1 MVGVTSTSLLLSL
14 NVLFGVAK
22 AGSILIA
29 MVLTDRVGQRRLLLV
44 STSGMTAVLLALG
57 MLFLPAMRTT

>member
-57 MLFLPAMRTT
+57 MLSLPAMRTT

>member
-1 MVGVTSTSLLLSL
+1 MVGVTSTSLLSL

-57 MLFLPAMRTT
+57 MLSLPAMRTT

>member
-1 MVGVTSTSLLLSL
+1 MVGVTSTSLLSL